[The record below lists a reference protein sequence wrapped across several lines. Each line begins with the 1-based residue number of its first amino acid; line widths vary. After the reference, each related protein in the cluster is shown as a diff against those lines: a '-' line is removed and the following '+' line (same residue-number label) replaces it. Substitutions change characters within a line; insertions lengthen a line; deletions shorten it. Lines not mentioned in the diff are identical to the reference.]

1 MKVLLTDTHFGV
13 RQNSILWLK
22 SQMSFFYDQLIPFIK
37 KQKEG
42 VFIYHLGDLF
52 DSRSSINPFIA
63 NQVRELFSYIASLDN
78 VRQIIIIGGN
88 HDYYSPNDSTTD
100 SINLVLRGIDKVQP
114 VTNGIMMYE
123 DEELDEL
130 EFDVF
135 VPWNYYYDF
144 RYLESSISIKGVKR
158 VFIHNDLDNIEPEY
172 KELFKKYNVDVYSGH
187 IHVPSEYGKLH
198 NLGSCFALTFT
209 DANQERGFYTMD
221 DNGDNFTFHSNT
233 KSIKFR
239 RLYNKSI
246 FNNVD
251 FDINDYIEL
260 YIDQDKLSNDDY
272 QTRIKWFNEHYKN
285 VNVVPNS
292 NIQVNESAHD
302 FNNYNIDDICR
313 ELIPDNL
320 IEKFDEIMCREKT
333 EN

>member
-13 RQNSILWLK
+13 KQNSVTWLK
-22 SQMSFFYDQLIPFIK
+22 SQLSFFYDQLIPFIK
-37 KQKEG
+37 NQKEG

-52 DSRSSINPFIA
+52 DSRSSINPFVA
-63 NQVRELFSYIASLDN
+63 NQVRELFSHMASLDN
-78 VRQIIIIGGN
+78 VRQIVIIGGN

-114 VTNGIMMYE
+114 VTNGITMYE
-123 DEELDEL
+123 DEDLDEL

-135 VPWNYYYDF
+135 VPWNDYFDIN
-144 RYLESSISIKGVKR
+144 YLESSISLKGVKR

-187 IHVPSEYGKLH
+187 IHIPSNYNKLH
-198 NLGSCFALTFT
+198 NLGSCFALNFS
-209 DANQERGFYTMD
+209 DANQQRGFYTMCD
-221 DNGDNFTFHSNT
+221 DGSDLKFHANT
-233 KSIKFR
+233 KSIKFY
-239 RLYNKSI
+239 RLHNKDI

-272 QTRIKWFNEHYKN
+272 QNRVKWFNECYKN
-285 VNVVPNS
+285 VNVIPRTN
-292 NIQVNESAHD
+292 NTINESECD

-313 ELIPDNL
+313 DSIPENL
-320 IEKFDEIMCREKT
+320 LDKFNMILERKKT
-333 EN
+333 NE